1 MSGPYIQNYLL
12 YVVVFGIILKLWKPS
27 LMVDFRM
34 EHPFGVLSHTYFCL
48 IHISEVYLEK
58 QIKNIVCHTVIES
71 INPRNA
77 KLNPPE
83 ITYFL
88 QFTKFDMR
96 KIYAK
101 SNYISNENI
110 SKL

>member
-1 MSGPYIQNYLL
+1 MGTSVLKMWKYL
-12 YVVVFGIILKLWKPS
+12 G
-27 LMVDFRM
+27 
-34 EHPFGVLSHTYFCL
+34 HAYFCL
-48 IHISEVYLEK
+48 THITEVYLEK
-58 QIKNIVCHTVIES
+58 QFKNIVCLTVIES
-71 INPRNA
+71 INPRNV

-88 QFTKFDMR
+88 QFTKLYMR